1 MLVAACLVVVVLA
14 LLGFSRLYRKVDQ
27 SQALIVSKTRRVDV
41 SFTGQVVLPILH
53 KAEVMDISVKTIE
66 ISRAGRDG
74 LICRDN
80 IRADIRIL
88 FFVKVN
94 KTVEDVIK
102 VAQSVGTERASHQ
115 DTLQELF
122 HAKFSEALKTV
133 GKQLDF
139 TDLYTKR
146 EELRYHVIELIG
158 VDLNGYH
165 LEDAA
170 IDYLEQTPLTQLDPA
185 NVLDAQGI
193 RKITELTAVEH
204 VRTNEAKR
212 SEQMEITR
220 QDVDARE
227 AILELERRQ
236 ADAEIKK
243 KREIETSR
251 AREEAETARVVEE
264 ERLRAQGAFLRT
276 EEQLGVQRENQ
287 AREIAVA
294 AKNRERVI
302 AVENERIEKDRL
314 LEVIARERETQ
325 LTKISAE
332 KEVEAEKREIAEVIR
347 ERVAVDRTV
356 AEQEE
361 SIKKLRVVEEAERE
375 RQTLVIA
382 AEAEAQEKLVKDI
395 KAAEAA
401 EQAATHRAAEE
412 LTLAEARLK
421 TADLDARAKLRLAE
435 GVQAE
440 AAAEGLAAVQVRDKE
455 AEVTVK
461 AGRAEAEATEARL
474 RAEAEGTQAKAL
486 AEAEGA
492 RAKGLAEAEGA
503 RAAAEATE
511 ARLKAEAE
519 GARAKGLAE
528 AESAKAKGL
537 AEAEGARAAAEATT
551 ARLKAEAEGAR
562 ARGLA
567 EAQGA
572 QAAAQATE
580 ARLKAEAEGV
590 RVKALAEAEGARAMG
605 AAEAEGAKAKA
616 LAEATAIG
624 EKLKAEAEG
633 LTEKA
638 AAMAA
643 LDEASRGH
651 EEYRLRLAAEKEIRL
666 AGLETQRQV
675 AEAQASVLATGL
687 EHADIDIV
695 GGESVFFDRLVSA
708 VSLGKGV
715 DGFVDNSRTAQ
726 ALARPWLDGSGS
738 FTEDLGRIL
747 GSVGTADV
755 QHLTVSALL
764 LKLMRSGGAEAA
776 GFQQLLDRA
785 GELGLA
791 DTPLTA
797 LNGNGARN

>member
-1 MLVAACLVVVVLA
+1 MEALGVLVAACVIIAVLL
-14 LLGFSRLYRKVDQ
+14 LLGLSRLYRKVDQ

-66 ISRAGRDG
+66 ISRSGRDG

-94 KTVEDVIK
+94 KTVQDVIK

-133 GKQLDF
+133 GKQMDF

-146 EELRYHVIELIG
+146 EELRYHIIELIG

-212 SEQMEITR
+212 TEEKEITR

-236 ADAEIKK
+236 VDAEIKQR
-243 KREIETSR
+243 REIETSR
-251 AREEAETARVVEE
+251 AREEAETARVMEE
-264 ERLRAQGAFLRT
+264 ERLRAQTAFLRT

-325 LTKISAE
+325 LTQISAE

-375 RQTLVIA
+375 RQALVIA

-421 TADLDARAKLRLAE
+421 TADLDARAKLRIAE

-440 AAAEGLAAVQVRDKE
+440 SAAEGLAAVQVRDKE

-492 RAKGLAEAEGA
+492 RARGLAEAEGA
-503 RAAAEATE
+503 QAAAAATE
-511 ARLKAEAE
+511 ARLRAEAE
-519 GARAKGLAE
+519 GARAK
-528 AESAKAKGL
+528 
-537 AEAEGARAAAEATT
+537 
-551 ARLKAEAEGAR
+551 
-562 ARGLA
+562 
-567 EAQGA
+567 
-572 QAAAQATE
+572 
-580 ARLKAEAEGV
+580 
-590 RVKALAEAEGARAMG
+590 ALAEAEGTK
-605 AAEAEGAKAKA
+605 AAA
-616 LAEATAIG
+616 LAEATGIG
-624 EKLKAEAEG
+624 EKLKAEAAG

-651 EEYRLRLAAEKEIRL
+651 EEYRLRLQAEKEIRL

-675 AEAQASVLATGL
+675 AEAQATVLATGL
-687 EHADIDIV
+687 ENADIDIV

-708 VSLGKGV
+708 VSFGKGV
-715 DGFVDNSRTAQ
+715 DGFVANSRTAQ
-726 ALARPWLDGSGS
+726 TLAKPWLDGSGS
-738 FTEDLGRIL
+738 FTEDLSRVL

-755 QHLTVSALL
+755 QNLTVSALL
-764 LKLMRSGGAEAA
+764 MKLMNGGGTEAA
-776 GFQQLLDRA
+776 QFRQLLEKA

-791 DTPLTA
+791 DTPVA
-797 LNGNGARN
+797 SLNGAARN

>member
-1 MLVAACLVVVVLA
+1 MEALGVLVAACLVVAVLA
-14 LLGFSRLYRKVDQ
+14 LLAFSRLYRKVDQ

-66 ISRAGRDG
+66 ISRSGRDG

-94 KTVEDVIK
+94 KTVPDVIK

-133 GKQLDF
+133 GKQMDF

-146 EELRYHVIELIG
+146 EELRYHIIELIG

-212 SEQMEITR
+212 TEQKEITR

-236 ADAEIKK
+236 ADAEIKQR
-243 KREIETSR
+243 REIETSR
-251 AREEAETARVVEE
+251 AREEAETARVMEE

-325 LTKISAE
+325 LTRISAE

-361 SIKKLRVVEEAERE
+361 SIKKLRAVEQAERD
-375 RQTLVIA
+375 RQAIVIA

-440 AAAEGLAAVQVRDKE
+440 AAAEGLAAAQVRDKE

-461 AGRAEAEATEARL
+461 AGRAEAEATEALL

-492 RAKGLAEAEGA
+492 RAKGLAEAEGTKA
-503 RAAAEATE
+503 RTLAEAEGAQAAALATE

-519 GARAKGLAE
+519 GARAK
-528 AESAKAKGL
+528 
-537 AEAEGARAAAEATT
+537 
-551 ARLKAEAEGAR
+551 
-562 ARGLA
+562 
-567 EAQGA
+567 
-572 QAAAQATE
+572 
-580 ARLKAEAEGV
+580 
-590 RVKALAEAEGARAMG
+590 ALAEAA
-605 AAEAEGAKAKA
+605 
-616 LAEATAIG
+616 AIG
-624 EKLKAEAEG
+624 EKLKAEAAG

-651 EEYRLRLAAEKEIRL
+651 EEYRLRLQAEKEVRL

-675 AEAQASVLATGL
+675 AEAQATVLATGL

-708 VSLGKGV
+708 VSFGKGV
-715 DGFVDNSRTAQ
+715 DGFVDSSRTAQ
-726 ALARPWLDGSGS
+726 SLAKPWLDGSGS
-738 FTEDLGRIL
+738 FTDDLSRIL
-747 GSVGTADV
+747 GPVGTADV
-755 QHLTVSALL
+755 QNLTVSALL
-764 LKLMRSGGAEAA
+764 MKLMSGGGADAVQ
-776 GFQQLLDRA
+776 FQKLLDRA
-785 GELGLA
+785 GELGLS
-791 DTPLTA
+791 DRPLGA
-797 LNGNGARN
+797 LNGSAVHN

>member
-1 MLVAACLVVVVLA
+1 MSVIGVLA
-14 LLGFSRLYRKVDQ
+14 VALILLAAAAVLVLSRLFRKVEQ
-27 SQALIVSKTRRVDV
+27 GKALIVSKMRKVDV
-41 SFTGQVVLPILH
+41 TFTGQVVLPVLH

-66 ISRAGRDG
+66 ITRAGKEG

-80 IRADIRIL
+80 IRADIRIS

-102 VAQSVGTERASHQ
+102 VAQAVGTQRASDQ
-115 DTLQELF
+115 RTLQELF

-133 GKQLDF
+133 GKQMDF
-139 TDLYTKR
+139 TDLYTQR
-146 EELRYHVIELIG
+146 EELRYKIIELIG

-193 RKITELTAVEH
+193 RKITELTTIEH
-204 VRTNEAKR
+204 VRTNEYQRTEEK
-212 SEQMEITR
+212 EITR
-220 QDVDARE
+220 QNVDARE

-236 ADAEIKK
+236 ADAEIKQR
-243 KREIETSR
+243 REIETSR

-264 ERLRAQGAFLRT
+264 ERLRAQSAFLRT

-287 AREIAVA
+287 AREVAVA

-302 AVENERIEKDRL
+302 AVENERVEKDRL

-325 LTKISAE
+325 LTRIAAE
-332 KEVEAEKREIAEVIR
+332 KEVEAERRDIAEVIR

-361 SIKKLRVVEEAERE
+361 AIKKLRAVEEAERQ
-375 RQTLVIA
+375 RQAVVIA

-421 TADLDARAKLRLAE
+421 TADLDAQAKVRLAE
-435 GVQAE
+435 GVRAE
-440 AAAEGLAAVQVRDKE
+440 AAAEGLAAVEVRDKE
-455 AEVTVK
+455 AEVIEK

-474 RAEAEGTQAKAL
+474 RAEAEGARAKAL
-486 AEAEGA
+486 AQAE
-492 RAKGLAEAEGA
+492 
-503 RAAAEATE
+503 
-511 ARLKAEAE
+511 
-519 GARAKGLAE
+519 
-528 AESAKAKGL
+528 
-537 AEAEGARAAAEATT
+537 
-551 ARLKAEAEGAR
+551 
-562 ARGLA
+562 
-567 EAQGA
+567 
-572 QAAAQATE
+572 
-580 ARLKAEAEGV
+580 
-590 RVKALAEAEGARAMG
+590 
-605 AAEAEGAKAKA
+605 
-616 LAEATAIG
+616 AIG
-624 EKLKAEAEG
+624 EKLKAEAAG

-651 EEYRLRLAAEKEIRL
+651 EEYRLRLEAEKDIRL
-666 AGLETQRQV
+666 AGLDAQRKV
-675 AEAQASVLATGL
+675 AEAQATVLATGL
-687 EHADIDIV
+687 ENADINIV
-695 GGESVFFDRLVSA
+695 GGESVFFDKLVGSIA
-708 VSLGKGV
+708 LGKGV
-715 DGFVDNSRTAQ
+715 DAFVQNSRTAQ
-726 ALARPWLDGSGS
+726 TLAQPWLDGTSS
-738 FTEDLGRIL
+738 FTDDLARIL
-747 GSVGTADV
+747 GQVSTADV
-755 QHLTVSALL
+755 QNLTVSALL
-764 LKLMRSGGAEAA
+764 MRLMKTGGTNAGHLK
-776 GFQQLLDRA
+776 QLLDKA

-797 LNGNGARN
+797 LNGAARA

>member
-1 MLVAACLVVVVLA
+1 MVSVIVGIGVLAAVCLLVVLVVA
-14 LLGFSRLYRKVDQ
+14 RLFRKVEQ
-27 SQALIVSKTRRVDV
+27 GKALIVSRMRKVDV
-41 SFTGQVVLPILH
+41 TFTGQVVLPVLH

-66 ISRAGRDG
+66 ITRAGKEG

-80 IRADIRIL
+80 IRADIRIS

-94 KTVEDVIK
+94 KTVDDVIK
-102 VAQSVGTERASHQ
+102 VAQAVGTARASDR

-146 EELRYHVIELIG
+146 EELRYRIIEVIG

-193 RKITELTAVEH
+193 RKITELTAIEH
-204 VRTNEAKR
+204 VRTNEFQRHEEK
-212 SEQMEITR
+212 EITR
-220 QDVDARE
+220 QNVDARE
-227 AILELERRQ
+227 AILELERRR
-236 ADAEIKK
+236 ADAEIKQR
-243 KREIETSR
+243 REIETVR

-287 AREIAVA
+287 AREVAVA

-302 AVENERIEKDRL
+302 AIESERIEKDRL
-314 LEVIARERETQ
+314 LEVIARERETE
-325 LTKISAE
+325 LTRIAAS

-361 SIKKLRVVEEAERE
+361 SIKKLRAVEEAERG
-375 RQTLVIA
+375 RQTVIIA
-382 AEAEAQEKLVKDI
+382 AEAEAQERLVKDI

-440 AAAEGLAAVQVRDKE
+440 AAAEGLAVVQVRDKE
-455 AEVTVK
+455 AEVIEK
-461 AGRAEAEATEARL
+461 AGRAEAEATEARM
-474 RAEAEGTQAKAL
+474 R

-492 RAKGLAEAEGA
+492 RAK
-503 RAAAEATE
+503 
-511 ARLKAEAE
+511 
-519 GARAKGLAE
+519 
-528 AESAKAKGL
+528 
-537 AEAEGARAAAEATT
+537 
-551 ARLKAEAEGAR
+551 
-562 ARGLA
+562 
-567 EAQGA
+567 
-572 QAAAQATE
+572 
-580 ARLKAEAEGV
+580 
-590 RVKALAEAEGARAMG
+590 ALAEAA
-605 AAEAEGAKAKA
+605 
-616 LAEATAIG
+616 AIG
-624 EKLKAEAEG
+624 EKLKAEAAG

-651 EEYRLRLAAEKEIRL
+651 EEYRLRLEADKEVRL
-666 AGLETQRQV
+666 AGLEVQRQV
-675 AEAQASVLATGL
+675 AEAQATVLATGL
-687 EHADIDIV
+687 ENADINIV
-695 GGESVFFDRLVSA
+695 GGESVFLDRLVGA
-708 VSLGKGV
+708 IALGKGV
-715 DGFVDNSRTAQ
+715 DGFVQHSETAQ
-726 ALARPWLDGSGS
+726 ALAKPWLDGTSS
-738 FTEDLGRIL
+738 FTDDLSGVL
-747 GSVGTADV
+747 GSVSTADV
-755 QHLTVSALL
+755 QNLTVSALL
-764 LKLMRSGGAEAA
+764 MKLMKTGGDNA
-776 GFQQLLDRA
+776 GQFRQLLEKA

-791 DTPLTA
+791 DTSLTA
-797 LNGNGARN
+797 LNGSARG

>member
-1 MLVAACLVVVVLA
+1 MDAIGVLAVVCLLLVALA
-14 LLGFSRLYRKVDQ
+14 LFALSRLFRKVEQ
-27 SQALIVSKTRRVDV
+27 GKALIVSRMRRVDV
-41 SFTGQVVLPILH
+41 TFTGQVVLPVLH
-53 KAEVMDISVKTIE
+53 KAEVMDISVKAIE
-66 ISRAGRDG
+66 ITRAGRDG

-80 IRADIRIL
+80 IRADIRIS

-94 KTVEDVIK
+94 KTVGDVIK
-102 VAQSVGTERASHQ
+102 VAQSVGTARASDQ
-115 DTLQELF
+115 KTLQELF

-146 EELRYHVIELIG
+146 EELRYKIIELIG
-158 VDLNGYH
+158 VDLSGYH

-170 IDYLEQTPLTQLDPA
+170 IDYLEQTPLSQLDPA

-204 VRTNEAKR
+204 VRTNEAQRTEEK
-212 SEQMEITR
+212 EITR
-220 QDVDARE
+220 QNVDARE
-227 AILELERRQ
+227 AVLELERRQ
-236 ADAEIKK
+236 ADAEIKQ

-287 AREIAVA
+287 AREVAVA

-302 AVENERIEKDRL
+302 AVENERIEKDRM

-325 LTKISAE
+325 LTKISAD
-332 KEVEAEKREIAEVIR
+332 KEVEAQRRDIAEVVR

-361 SIKKLRVVEEAERE
+361 SIKKLRAVEQAERE
-375 RQTLVIA
+375 RQAVIIA

-455 AEVTVK
+455 AAVIEK
-461 AGRAEAEATEARL
+461 AGRAEAEATQARL
-474 RAEAEGTQAKAL
+474 RAEAEGARAKAL
-486 AEAEGA
+486 
-492 RAKGLAEAEGA
+492 
-503 RAAAEATE
+503 
-511 ARLKAEAE
+511 
-519 GARAKGLAE
+519 
-528 AESAKAKGL
+528 
-537 AEAEGARAAAEATT
+537 
-551 ARLKAEAEGAR
+551 
-562 ARGLA
+562 
-567 EAQGA
+567 
-572 QAAAQATE
+572 
-580 ARLKAEAEGV
+580 
-590 RVKALAEAEGARAMG
+590 
-605 AAEAEGAKAKA
+605 AEAEGAKAKA
-616 LAEATAIG
+616 LADAEGARARALADADGIG
-624 EKLKAEAEG
+624 GKLKAEAEG

-643 LDEASRGH
+643 LDDASRGH
-651 EEYRLRLAAEKEIRL
+651 EEYRLRLQAEKEIRL
-666 AGLETQRQV
+666 AGLDVQRQV
-675 AEAQASVLATGL
+675 AEAQATVLATGL
-687 EHADIDIV
+687 ENADIDIV
-695 GGESVFFDRLVSA
+695 GGESVFFDRLVSSIA
-708 VSLGKGV
+708 LGKGV
-715 DGFVDNSRTAQ
+715 DGFVRHSETAQ
-726 ALARPWLDGSGS
+726 ALARPWLDGTSS
-738 FTEDLGRIL
+738 FTDDLAGILGRA
-747 GSVGTADV
+747 STADV
-755 QHLTVSALL
+755 QNLTVSALL
-764 LKLMRSGGAEAA
+764 MKLMQSGGTEA
-776 GFQQLLDRA
+776 GTVQQLLDRA
-785 GELGLA
+785 GELGIA

-797 LNGNGARN
+797 LNGTSRV

>member
-1 MLVAACLVVVVLA
+1 MEALGVLAAACVILAVLL

-66 ISRAGRDG
+66 ISRSGRDG

-94 KTVEDVIK
+94 KTVQDVIK

-133 GKQLDF
+133 GKQMDF

-146 EELRYHVIELIG
+146 EELRYHIIELIG

-212 SEQMEITR
+212 TEQKEITR

-236 ADAEIKK
+236 ADAEIKQR
-243 KREIETSR
+243 REIETSR
-251 AREEAETARVVEE
+251 AREEAETARVMEE
-264 ERLRAQGAFLRT
+264 ERLRAQTAFLRT

-325 LTKISAE
+325 LTRISAE

-375 RQTLVIA
+375 RQALVIA

-440 AAAEGLAAVQVRDKE
+440 SAAEGLAAVQVRDKE

-492 RAKGLAEAEGA
+492 RARGL
-503 RAAAEATE
+503 
-511 ARLKAEAE
+511 
-519 GARAKGLAE
+519 
-528 AESAKAKGL
+528 
-537 AEAEGARAAAEATT
+537 
-551 ARLKAEAEGAR
+551 AEAEGAR

-567 EAQGA
+567 EAEGARARGLAEAEGA
-572 QAAAQATE
+572 QAAAAATE
-580 ARLKAEAEGV
+580 ARLRAEAEGA
-590 RVKALAEAEGARAMG
+590 RAKALAEAEGTK
-605 AAEAEGAKAKA
+605 AAA
-616 LAEATAIG
+616 LAEATGIG
-624 EKLKAEAEG
+624 EKLKAEAAG

-651 EEYRLRLAAEKEIRL
+651 EEYRLRLQAEKEIRL

-675 AEAQASVLATGL
+675 AEAQATVLATGL
-687 EHADIDIV
+687 ENADIDIV

-708 VSLGKGV
+708 VSLGKGI
-715 DGFVDNSRTAQ
+715 DGFVANSRTAQ
-726 ALARPWLDGSGS
+726 ALAKPWLDGSGS
-738 FTEDLGRIL
+738 FTEDLSRVL

-755 QHLTVSALL
+755 QNLTVSALL
-764 LKLMRSGGAEAA
+764 MKLMNGGGADA
-776 GFQQLLDRA
+776 GQFRQLLEKA

-791 DTPLTA
+791 EVPVGA
-797 LNGNGARN
+797 LNGADRS